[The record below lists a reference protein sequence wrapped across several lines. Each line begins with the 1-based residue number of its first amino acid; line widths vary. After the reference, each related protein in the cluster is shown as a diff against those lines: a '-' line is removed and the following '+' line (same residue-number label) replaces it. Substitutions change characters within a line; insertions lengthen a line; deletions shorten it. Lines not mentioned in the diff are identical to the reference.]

1 MIFSF
6 RSLTYPPLP
15 SPPPI
20 RLKYLNASGCF
31 YLELKETLDKLCQL
45 SNLEELCLG
54 ICGNTVN
61 ALTNH
66 ERHINNRN
74 YRNTVIKAL
83 AFLNPNLHSLDNVLL
98 SLPSPFLSLFPL
110 PLYPNLYSLDNVL
123 LSLSLPSS
131 LSFPSSPLPPQS

>member
-1 MIFSF
+1 MVFSF

-98 SLPSPFLSLFPL
+98 SLSLPFPSPLS
-110 PLYPNLYSLDNVL
+110 
-123 LSLSLPSS
+123 PSTS
-131 LSFPSSPLPPQS
+131 PSILIY